1 MKQMKCSLCG
11 GEMKRNGQ
19 TKAVTQRWRCKAY
32 NTSTTC
38 NYRKNEQNLESFF
51 KTGCLAKKRKKRK
64 ANLTVRFANKYRN
77 TGITGLCRLYV
88 KTKKPLSMWTGCIC
102 HVLSLF

>member
-11 GEMKRNGQ
+11 GDMKRNGQ
-19 TKAVTQRWRCKAY
+19 TKAGTQRWRCKAC

-38 NYRKNEQNLESFF
+38 NYRKNEQNFESFLDWL
-51 KTGCLAKKRKKRK
+51 LAKKHKKRK
-64 ANLTVRFANKYRN
+64 ANLTVRFASKYRN
-77 TGITGLCRLYV
+77 TEITGLCRLYV